1 MKFILERPVKK
12 VPTLRGIT
20 VANLFFE
27 PSTRTLNSFIV
38 AERTLSADTINISNS
53 FSSVAKGET
62 LLDTARNIEAMMVNM
77 VVIRHSVPGAP
88 HYLARR
94 INSSIINAGDG
105 AHEHPTQALL
115 DLLTIREKFGR
126 IKGLNVSIIGDIIHS
141 RVARSLTL
149 GLKKMGANVVLCGPP
164 PMLPEWFL
172 QYGVQITY
180 RLPEAI
186 KDSDIIYT
194 LRIQREREAES
205 FIPSIREYRK
215 FYTINFGKL
224 KKYAK
229 EGIIIMH
236 PGPVNRGVEL
246 TPDVADG
253 PWSLILN
260 QVTNGIAIRMAILYL
275 LSGRKEE

>member
-27 PSTRTLNSFIV
+27 PSTRTLNSFVV
-38 AERTLSADTINISNS
+38 AERTLSADTINISKS

-88 HYLARR
+88 HYLAKR

-149 GLKKMGANVVLCGPP
+149 GLKKMGANVVLCAPP

-172 QYGVQITY
+172 QYGVELTY

-194 LRIQREREAES
+194 LRIQTEREAES

-215 FYTINFGKL
+215 FYTINYGNL